1 MTMLNHFFARLTVR
15 RAVNDTEHDGA
26 RHAFPELKARA
37 AMPFAIR
44 WSALTFAIAFSS
56 VMTLAGPP
64 GETREGLTLQ
74 QCLELALKKNPAL
87 AVQTAKSAEAE
98 SDYRAARAGLLPKL
112 SATGYANYLDED
124 RLSPAGS
131 ALPGVSLFGREAYG
145 GLIARQLLFDGG
157 KTTASR
163 RAAAHGAKLKQM
175 DLDAARDETVYQVS
189 RAFFQAVEAREL
201 VPVAEEALKRQQQF
215 ETLTADFLKA
225 GKATRLD
232 GLKAEA
238 ARLDAERIVFSARE
252 LETLAGV
259 RLAQMIGLDS
269 DVSIRPAGE
278 LPRDFAQPAGQTDLV
293 QVTLE
298 QNPDLKSAA
307 LQMKQAEESV
317 RSARGS
323 YLPEVSLLGSYGYRD
338 RDVGG
343 GAPEWTIGA
352 VASWSLFDGGLISA
366 QVNKAK
372 ARLAQAEQSRRA
384 LELEVLAQM
393 REALSAWRI
402 AHSDLQAALKLVETG
417 RESVKTAETLYRAG
431 KATALDVLT
440 AQADL
445 ARAEGTLVQIATGY
459 AVSRARLLR
468 LTGGKLET
476 TSKP

>member
-1 MTMLNHFFARLTVR
+1 
-15 RAVNDTEHDGA
+15 
-26 RHAFPELKARA
+26 
-37 AMPFAIR
+37 
-44 WSALTFAIAFSS
+44 
-56 VMTLAGPP
+56 
-64 GETREGLTLQ
+64 
-74 QCLELALKKNPAL
+74 
-87 AVQTAKSAEAE
+87 
-98 SDYRAARAGLLPKL
+98 
-112 SATGYANYLDED
+112 
-124 RLSPAGS
+124 
-131 ALPGVSLFGREAYG
+131 
-145 GLIARQLLFDGG
+145 
-157 KTTASR
+157 
-163 RAAAHGAKLKQM
+163 
-175 DLDAARDETVYQVS
+175 
-189 RAFFQAVEAREL
+189 
-201 VPVAEEALKRQQQF
+201 
-215 ETLTADFLKA
+215 
-225 GKATRLD
+225 
-232 GLKAEA
+232 
-238 ARLDAERIVFSARE
+238 VFSARE

-259 RLAQMIGLDS
+259 RLAQMIGLDG

-278 LPRDFAQPAGQTDLV
+278 LPRDFAQPAGETDLA

-298 QNPDLKSAA
+298 RNPDLKSAA

-343 GAPEWTIGA
+343 GAPEWTVGA

-384 LELEVLAQM
+384 LELEVLVQM

-417 RESVKTAETLYRAG
+417 RESVNTAETLYRAG

-459 AVSRARLLR
+459 AVSRARLVR
-468 LTGGKLET
+468 LTGGKLEP